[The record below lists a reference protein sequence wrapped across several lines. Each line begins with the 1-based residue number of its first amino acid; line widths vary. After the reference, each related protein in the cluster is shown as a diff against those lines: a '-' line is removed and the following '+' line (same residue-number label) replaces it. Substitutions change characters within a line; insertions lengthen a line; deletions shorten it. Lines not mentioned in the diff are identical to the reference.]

1 VAVSWND
8 RLRRRLKLRDVDIL
22 LTVVRMGSMGRAAG
36 ALNMSQPAVSKAIA
50 GLEHTLGVRLLDRHH
65 EGIEPTE
72 YGRALLDCG
81 MALFDDLRQGVTN
94 IEFLSDPTAGE
105 VRIGCNPFLAASF
118 VSAVADR
125 LSKRHPRMVFH
136 LKTAYG
142 ATLYRELSERK
153 VDFLIARRFSAA
165 ADERLEFEYLFADTY
180 VVVAGA
186 RSPWVRRRRIALA
199 DLVNESWVLR
209 PLESVVGAVSK
220 KAFRVSGLDHPRV
233 TVVTDSPEVRMSL
246 LATGRFLTIVP
257 ASALRF
263 PTRRSEIKILPVELP
278 VAPVA
283 NEIVT
288 LKNRTL
294 GPVARL
300 FIKHAREIAKPL
312 AERK

>member
-1 VAVSWND
+1 MPDD
-8 RLRRRLKLRDVDIL
+8 RVLHRLKLRDLRIL
-22 LTVVRMGSMGRAAG
+22 LAVTQAGSMAKAATLL
-36 ALNMSQPAVSKAIA
+36 ATSQPAVSRAIA
-50 GLEHTLGVRLLDRHH
+50 DMEATLGVALLERSSQ
-65 EGIEPTE
+65 GVEPTP
-72 YGRALLDCG
+72 YGHALIKRG
-81 MALFDDLRQGVTN
+81 VAVFDELRQGVRS

-118 VSAVADR
+118 VSAVVDR

-136 LKTAYG
+136 LVTAYG

-153 VDFLIARRFSAA
+153 VDFLIARRFSSD
-165 ADERLEFEYLFADTY
+165 ADERLEFEYLFSDTY

-186 RSPWVRRRRIALA
+186 RSPWVRRRRIVLA
-199 DLVNESWVLR
+199 DLVHESWVLR
-209 PLESVVGAVSK
+209 PSESVVGALSK
-220 KAFRVSGLDHPRV
+220 EAFRVSGLDHPRV

-294 GPVARL
+294 SPVAKL
-300 FIKHAREIAKPL
+300 FIEHAHEVAKPL
-312 AERK
+312 TKRKG

>member
-1 VAVSWND
+1 
-8 RLRRRLKLRDVDIL
+8 
-22 LTVVRMGSMGRAAG
+22 MGSMGRAAG
-36 ALNMSQPAVSKAIA
+36 ALNMSQPAVSNAIA
-50 GLEHTLGVRLLDRHH
+50 GLDHTLGVRLLDRHH
-65 EGIEPTE
+65 EGIDPTE

-153 VDFLIARRFSAA
+153 VDFLISRRSSAA
-165 ADERLEFEYLFADTY
+165 ADERLEFEYLFSDTY

-199 DLVNESWVLR
+199 DVVNESWVLR

-220 KAFRVSGLDHPRV
+220 EAFRVSGLDHPRV

-257 ASALRF
+257 ASALR
-263 PTRRSEIKILPVELP
+263 
-278 VAPVA
+278 
-283 NEIVT
+283 
-288 LKNRTL
+288 
-294 GPVARL
+294 
-300 FIKHAREIAKPL
+300 
-312 AERK
+312 